1 MNPAAQMSASLL
13 VALGLW
19 LPSLGA
25 TLRGD
30 LDLPAA
36 AVRYLLA
43 FLLVRLAIAG
53 ISRLFVT
60 YALASFTD
68 AAGVIDLADGGD
80 AEERR
85 RDMGEEPT
93 P

>member
-1 MNPAAQMSASLL
+1 VNPAAQMSAALL

-19 LPSLGA
+19 FPSLTA
-25 TLRGD
+25 TLQGD

-36 AVRYLLA
+36 AVRYLVA

-60 YALASFTD
+60 YALASFTGPG
-68 AAGVIDLADGGD
+68 AVIDVPDGEE

-85 RDMGEEPT
+85 RANGEAT
-93 P
+93 S